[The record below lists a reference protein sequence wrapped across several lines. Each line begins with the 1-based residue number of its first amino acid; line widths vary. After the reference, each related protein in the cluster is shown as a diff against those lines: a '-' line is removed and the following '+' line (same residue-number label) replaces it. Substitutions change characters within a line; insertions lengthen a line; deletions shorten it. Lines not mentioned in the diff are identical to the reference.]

1 MKNRLFLLL
10 AAMILTP
17 SASLMAD
24 EWDTH
29 PILTDNFVF
38 SVGAFRS
45 DSSFKL
51 RSSLLDDINDD
62 IDFGDS
68 IGVDKSSTLLNAQLR
83 WKFGKKR
90 KWSIWGQYFKN
101 DATGESVLT
110 EDVEWQD
117 VIFRE
122 GTFVDGGVSIE
133 VIRAFVG
140 RSFIKNE
147 RHDFG
152 LGAGIHSLDLG
163 AYIGGEI
170 IVNDETTDYRRYPSD
185 ASQILPNVGGWYTF
199 GIAKSWVFHA
209 RVDWISANVGDY
221 DGTLWNTNV
230 GVNFQAWRHVG
241 FDLSYQYFDLDLKVD
256 KEDWDGGARM
266 TYSGPVIGMT
276 VNW

>member
-1 MKNRLFLLL
+1 M
-10 AAMILTP
+10 
-17 SASLMAD
+17 
-24 EWDTH
+24 
-29 PILTDNFVF
+29 F